1 MEERG
6 GECFLAFVK
15 VEDGEPIEKAL
26 KRFKRE
32 CERDGIL
39 REWKKRAYYEKPA
52 TQRKNKKKAA
62 ERRRLKKVR
71 KMQSRKM
78 Y

>member
-1 MEERG
+1 M
-6 GECFLAFVK
+6 AVVY
-15 VEDGEPIEKAL
+15 VEDGESIDKAL

-32 CERDGIL
+32 CEREGIL

-52 TQRKNKKKAA
+52 EQRKNKKKAA
-62 ERRRLKKVR
+62 ERKRLKKLR
-71 KMQSRKM
+71 KMQMRMNKK

>member
-1 MEERG
+1 V
-6 GECFLAFVK
+6 AVVK
-15 VEDGEPIEKAL
+15 VEEGESIDRAL

-52 TQRKNKKKAA
+52 VQRKNKKKAA
-62 ERRRLKKVR
+62 ERRRLKKMR
-71 KMQSRKM
+71 KLQMRSRRR

>member
-1 MEERG
+1 M
-6 GECFLAFVK
+6 AFVK
-15 VEDGEPIEKAL
+15 VEEGENIDRAL

-39 REWKKRAYYEKPA
+39 REGKKRDYYEKPA

-62 ERRRLKKVR
+62 ERRRMKKMR
-71 KMQSRKM
+71 KMQLRMTRKR
-78 Y
+78 

>member
-1 MEERG
+1 
-6 GECFLAFVK
+6 LAIVK
-15 VEDGEPIEKAL
+15 VEDGESIDRAL

-39 REWKKRAYYEKPA
+39 REWKRRAYYEKPA

-62 ERRRLKKVR
+62 ERRRMKKMR
-71 KMQSRKM
+71 KMQTKAYKR

>member
-1 MEERG
+1 V
-6 GECFLAFVK
+6 AVVK
-15 VEDGEPIEKAL
+15 VEEGESIDRAL

-52 TQRKNKKKAA
+52 TMRKNKKKAA
-62 ERRRLKKVR
+62 ERRQLKKLR
-71 KMQSRKM
+71 KMQMRMNKK

>member
-1 MEERG
+1 LAVVRVQE
-6 GECFLAFVK
+6 GESV
-15 VEDGEPIEKAL
+15 DRAL

-32 CERDGIL
+32 CEREGIL
-39 REWKKRAYYEKPA
+39 REWKRRAYYEKPA

-62 ERRRLKKVR
+62 ERRRLKKIR
-71 KMQSRKM
+71 RMRRKM

>member
-1 MEERG
+1 M
-6 GECFLAFVK
+6 ASVK
-15 VEDGEPIEKAL
+15 VEEGESIDRAL

-39 REWKKRAYYEKPA
+39 REWKRRAYYEKPA
-52 TQRKNKKKAA
+52 IQKKNKKKAA
-62 ERRRLKKVR
+62 ERRRLKKLR
-71 KMQSRKM
+71 KMQMKRKM

>member
-1 MEERG
+1 
-6 GECFLAFVK
+6 LAIVR
-15 VEDGEPIEKAL
+15 VEDGESIDRAL

-39 REWKKRAYYEKPA
+39 REWKRRAYYEKPS

-62 ERRRLKKVR
+62 ERRRMKKMR
-71 KMQSRKM
+71 KLQTRIYRKR
-78 Y
+78 

>member
-1 MEERG
+1 M
-6 GECFLAFVK
+6 AVVK
-15 VEDGEPIEKAL
+15 VEEGESIDRAL

-62 ERRRLKKVR
+62 ERRRMKKMR
-71 KMQSRKM
+71 KMQLRM
-78 Y
+78 NRRR

>member
-1 MEERG
+1 M
-6 GECFLAFVK
+6 AVVK
-15 VEDGEPIEKAL
+15 VEDGENIDRAL

-62 ERRRLKKVR
+62 ERRRLKKQR
-71 KMQSRKM
+71 KLQMRITRRR

>member
-1 MEERG
+1 
-6 GECFLAFVK
+6 LAIVK
-15 VEDGEPIEKAL
+15 VEEGESIDRAL

-39 REWKKRAYYEKPA
+39 REWKRRAYYEKPA

-62 ERRRLKKVR
+62 ERRRMKKIR
-71 KMQSRKM
+71 KMQFKAYKR

>member
-1 MEERG
+1 LAVVYVEE
-6 GECFLAFVK
+6 GESI
-15 VEDGEPIEKAL
+15 DKAL

-32 CERDGIL
+32 CEREGIL

-52 TQRKNKKKAA
+52 EQRKNKKKAA
-62 ERRRLKKVR
+62 ERKRLKKLR
-71 KMQSRKM
+71 KMQMRMNKR

>member
-1 MEERG
+1 M
-6 GECFLAFVK
+6 AIVK
-15 VEDGEPIEKAL
+15 VEEGESIDRAL

-39 REWKKRAYYEKPA
+39 REWKRRAYYEKPA

-62 ERRRLKKVR
+62 ERRRMKKMR
-71 KMQSRKM
+71 KIQNKAYKR

>member
-1 MEERG
+1 M
-6 GECFLAFVK
+6 AVVK
-15 VEDGEPIEKAL
+15 VEEGESIDRAL

-39 REWKKRAYYEKPA
+39 REWKKRVYYEKPT

-62 ERRRLKKVR
+62 ERRRMKKMR
-71 KMQSRKM
+71 KMQLRM
-78 Y
+78 NRRR

>member
-1 MEERG
+1 M
-6 GECFLAFVK
+6 AVVK
-15 VEDGEPIEKAL
+15 VEEGESIDRAL

-39 REWKKRAYYEKPA
+39 REWKRRAYYEKPA

-62 ERRRLKKVR
+62 ERRRLKKLR
-71 KMQSRKM
+71 KMQIKANRRR
-78 Y
+78 

>member
-1 MEERG
+1 M
-6 GECFLAFVK
+6 AVVK
-15 VEDGEPIEKAL
+15 VEEGESIDRAL

-39 REWKKRAYYEKPA
+39 REWKRRAYYEKPA

-62 ERRRLKKVR
+62 ERRQLKKLR
-71 KMQSRKM
+71 KMQIRMKKRH
-78 Y
+78 

>member
-1 MEERG
+1 LAIVRVEE
-6 GECFLAFVK
+6 GESI
-15 VEDGEPIEKAL
+15 DRAL

-39 REWKKRAYYEKPA
+39 REWKRRAYYEKPA

-62 ERRRLKKVR
+62 ERRRMKKMR
-71 KMQSRKM
+71 KMQFKAYKR

>member
-1 MEERG
+1 VRVEE
-6 GECFLAFVK
+6 GESI
-15 VEDGEPIEKAL
+15 DRAL

-39 REWKKRAYYEKPA
+39 REWKRRAYYEKPT

-62 ERRRLKKVR
+62 ERRRMKKIR
-71 KMQSRKM
+71 KMQFKAYKR

>member
-1 MEERG
+1 
-6 GECFLAFVK
+6 LAFVK
-15 VEDGEPIEKAL
+15 VEEGESIDRAL

-39 REWKKRAYYEKPA
+39 REWKRRAYYEKPA

-62 ERRRLKKVR
+62 ERRRMKKMR
-71 KMQSRKM
+71 KLQTRAYRKR
-78 Y
+78 

>member
-1 MEERG
+1 M
-6 GECFLAFVK
+6 AVVK
-15 VEDGEPIEKAL
+15 VEDGENIDRAL

-62 ERRRLKKVR
+62 ERRRLKKMR
-71 KMQSRKM
+71 KLQMRITRRR

>member
-1 MEERG
+1 V
-6 GECFLAFVK
+6 AVVK
-15 VEDGEPIEKAL
+15 VEDGESIDRAL

-39 REWKKRAYYEKPA
+39 RDWKRRAYYEKPA
-52 TQRKNKKKAA
+52 EQRKNKKKAA
-62 ERRRLKKVR
+62 ERRRLKKMR
-71 KMQSRKM
+71 KLQSRTYKRRKR

>member
-1 MEERG
+1 
-6 GECFLAFVK
+6 LAVVK
-15 VEDGEPIEKAL
+15 VDDGESIDRAL

-32 CERDGIL
+32 CEREGIL
-39 REWKKRAYYEKPA
+39 REWKRRAYYEKPA

-62 ERRRLKKVR
+62 ERRRLKKMRRVR
-71 KMQSRKM
+71 RKV

>member
-1 MEERG
+1 M
-6 GECFLAFVK
+6 VK
-15 VEDGEPIEKAL
+15 VEEGESIDRAL

-32 CERDGIL
+32 CECGGIL

-62 ERRRLKKVR
+62 ERRRLKKLR
-71 KMQSRKM
+71 KLQMRMNKR

>member
-1 MEERG
+1 M
-6 GECFLAFVK
+6 AFVK
-15 VEDGEPIEKAL
+15 VEEGESIDRAL

-39 REWKKRAYYEKPA
+39 REWKRRAYYEKPA

-62 ERRRLKKVR
+62 ERRRMKKMR
-71 KMQSRKM
+71 KLQTRAYRKR
-78 Y
+78 

>member
-1 MEERG
+1 MAVVYVEE
-6 GECFLAFVK
+6 GESI
-15 VEDGEPIEKAL
+15 DKAL

-32 CERDGIL
+32 CEREGIL

-52 TQRKNKKKAA
+52 EQRKNKKKAA
-62 ERRRLKKVR
+62 ERKRLKKLR
-71 KMQSRKM
+71 KMQMRINKR

>member
-1 MEERG
+1 M
-6 GECFLAFVK
+6 AIVY
-15 VEDGEPIEKAL
+15 VEDGESIDRAL

-32 CERDGIL
+32 CEREGIL

-52 TQRKNKKKAA
+52 EQRKNKKKAA
-62 ERRRLKKVR
+62 ERKRLKKLR
-71 KMQSRKM
+71 KMQMRMSKR

>member
-1 MEERG
+1 V
-6 GECFLAFVK
+6 AVVK
-15 VEDGEPIEKAL
+15 VEEGESIDRAL

-39 REWKKRAYYEKPA
+39 REWKRRAYYEKPA

-62 ERRRLKKVR
+62 ERRRLKKLR
-71 KMQSRKM
+71 KMQIKATRRR
-78 Y
+78 

>member
-1 MEERG
+1 M
-6 GECFLAFVK
+6 AVVK
-15 VEDGEPIEKAL
+15 VEEGESIDRAL

-52 TQRKNKKKAA
+52 TMRMNKKKAA
-62 ERRRLKKVR
+62 ERRQLKKLR
-71 KMQSRKM
+71 KMQLRMNKK

>member
-1 MEERG
+1 M
-6 GECFLAFVK
+6 AIVK
-15 VEDGEPIEKAL
+15 VEEGESIDRAL

-39 REWKKRAYYEKPA
+39 REWKRRAYYEKPA

-62 ERRRLKKVR
+62 ERRRLKKLR
-71 KMQSRKM
+71 KMQFRV
-78 Y
+78 YRRR

>member
-1 MEERG
+1 MAVVYVEE
-6 GECFLAFVK
+6 GESI
-15 VEDGEPIEKAL
+15 DKAL

-32 CERDGIL
+32 CEREGIL

-52 TQRKNKKKAA
+52 EQRKNKKKAA
-62 ERRRLKKVR
+62 ERKRLKKLR
-71 KMQSRKM
+71 KMQMRMNKR